1 MVRAYLAD
9 RERRRELRGLGA
21 RADDALL
28 RGEGVAARG
37 GAAMSDRA
45 VPFHCPYCGDEDLRP
60 HETADTAR
68 GAGHGAW
75 ECRACL
81 RAFSLRM
88 LGLLARPEA
97 DR

>member
-1 MVRAYLAD
+1 MTT
-9 RERRRELRGLGA
+9 RG
-21 RADDALL
+21 
-28 RGEGVAARG
+28 
-37 GAAMSDRA
+37 

-60 HETADTAR
+60 HETAE
-68 GAGHGAW
+68 GSPHGSW

-88 LGLLARPEA
+88 LGMIAAPAGLSTEA